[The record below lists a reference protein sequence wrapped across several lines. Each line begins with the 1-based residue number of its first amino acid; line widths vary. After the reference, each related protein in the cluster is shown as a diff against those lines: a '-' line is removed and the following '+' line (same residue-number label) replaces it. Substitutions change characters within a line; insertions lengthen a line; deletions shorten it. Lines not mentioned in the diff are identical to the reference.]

1 MTTYTKKVTIK
12 YASNED
18 RGGNPDS
25 AFSEERFQKGE
36 EMVAAGKADSI
47 VTLGNLTAARKFI
60 NQAAAEEYL
69 NFVLASAQTH
79 GVTIVESGI
88 TDC

>member
-1 MTTYTKKVTIK
+1 MTTYTKRVTIK

-18 RGGNPDS
+18 RSGNPDS
-25 AFSEERFQKGE
+25 AFSEDRFKKAE
-36 EMVAAGKADSI
+36 EMVAAGKADTV

-69 NFVLASAQTH
+69 NFILASATTH
-79 GVTIVESGI
+79 GVTIVESNI